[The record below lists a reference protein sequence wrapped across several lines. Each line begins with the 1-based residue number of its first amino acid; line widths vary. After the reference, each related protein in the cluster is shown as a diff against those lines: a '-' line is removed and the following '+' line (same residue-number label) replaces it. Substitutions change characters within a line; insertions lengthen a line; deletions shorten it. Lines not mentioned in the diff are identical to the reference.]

1 MFSSAICVCVRG
13 SGGEG
18 VVSAFINPVPREAIM
33 RLTCTDDNFFVFL
46 HALLPHLATYDLENG
61 ILRAVV
67 LQ

>member
-1 MFSSAICVCVRG
+1 M
-13 SGGEG
+13 
-18 VVSAFINPVPREAIM
+18 SAFINPVPREAIM